1 MRIRSSWAMKQS
13 VPLASG
19 AADCLATRSH
29 CYPVQLHRALFP
41 TGPSTSDGPLIPETC
56 STNSEDIAESHS
68 LRTHGCLELGI
79 RAGARRA
86 KPGSQ
91 FDRWHSRLDRLHALS
106 DHR

>member
-1 MRIRSSWAMKQS
+1 MHRDEYEFEVLGNEAICA
-13 VPLASG
+13 LASG

-68 LRTHGCLELGI
+68 CVLVV
-79 RAGARRA
+79 A
-86 KPGSQ
+86 
-91 FDRWHSRLDRLHALS
+91 
-106 DHR
+106 